1 MSRVIWLV
9 LPFIF
14 NLAYLS
20 LLIPA
25 DPLSSLSLLV
35 GITSAIFILIY
46 VLHHILR
53 KSKPTFEQTT
63 ETESSYDERRIG
75 QNPILILSGIY
86 GVVAGFAI
94 TTALQSA
101 FVPLVGQPR
110 SPLDLVS
117 AFPNEFWSLFIFL
130 SIAVPFYHGT
140 SMFLV
145 KIAREGIKKG
155 TEGKTFFDFVV
166 LFVEASLLIAMGLT
180 LNSFHA
186 FTGWITLLIIVDAS
200 WLFISLAKKDYS
212 APIEWLQLDIP
223 FILFLVLIPNFFTPE
238 LQFFTLLILLAI
250 SVLRSA
256 IDYKIAWRSIYFPL
270 VDR

>member
-1 MSRVIWLV
+1 MNRAIWLA
-9 LPFIF
+9 LPFVI
-14 NLAYLS
+14 NLAYL
-20 LLIPA
+20 LILIPA
-25 DPLSSLSLLV
+25 DSILLLSILTGVTS
-35 GITSAIFILIY
+35 GIFLIIY
-46 VLHHILR
+46 VLNRVLEND
-53 KSKPTFEQTT
+53 KSPTFEQTK
-63 ETESSYDERRIG
+63 EEIESSDERRTG

-94 TTALQSA
+94 TIALQSA
-101 FVPLVGQPR
+101 FVPLGGQPR

-117 AFPNEFWSLFIFL
+117 AAPNELLSLFIFL

-155 TEGKTFFDFVV
+155 TEGKTLFDFVV

-180 LNSFHA
+180 LSSFPA

-223 FILFLVLIPNFFTPE
+223 FILFLILLPGFSTVE
-238 LQFFTLLILLAI
+238 LQFVTLLILLAI
-250 SVLRSA
+250 SVFRSA
-256 IDYKIAWRSIYFPL
+256 IDYKVAWRSIYFPQ
-270 VDR
+270 V

>member
-1 MSRVIWLV
+1 MNRAIWRV
-9 LPFIF
+9 LPFVI
-14 NLAYLS
+14 NLAYLPVLIS
-20 LLIPA
+20 ADSILL
-25 DPLSSLSLLV
+25 LSILTGVTSGIFLV
-35 GITSAIFILIY
+35 IY
-46 VLHHILR
+46 VLNRVLENG
-53 KSKPTFEQTT
+53 KSTFEQTK
-63 ETESSYDERRIG
+63 EIESSDDDERRTG

-94 TTALQSA
+94 TIALQSA
-101 FVPLVGQPR
+101 FVPLGGQPR

-117 AFPNEFWSLFIFL
+117 AAPNELLSLFIFL

-140 SMFLV
+140 SMFLI

-180 LNSFHA
+180 LGTFPA

-223 FILFLVLIPNFFTPE
+223 FILFLILLPRFSTLE
-238 LQFFTLLILLAI
+238 LQIVTLVILLAT
-250 SVLRSA
+250 SVCRSA
-256 IDYKIAWRSIYFPL
+256 IDYKVAWRSIYFPQI
-270 VDR
+270 

>member
-1 MSRVIWLV
+1 MNRATWLV
-9 LPFIF
+9 LPFVI
-14 NLAYLS
+14 NLAYLF

-25 DPLSSLSLLV
+25 DSILLLSILTGVTS
-35 GITSAIFILIY
+35 GIFLITY
-46 VLHHILR
+46 VLNRILEN
-53 KSKPTFEQTT
+53 SKPTYEQTK
-63 ETESSYDERRIG
+63 EIKSSDERRTTG

-101 FVPLVGQPR
+101 FVPLAGQPR

-117 AFPNEFWSLFIFL
+117 AAPNEFWSLFIFL

-166 LFVEASLLIAMGLT
+166 LFVEASLLIAIGLT
-180 LNSFHA
+180 LNTFHA

-223 FILFLVLIPNFFTPE
+223 FILFLILLPRFSTLE
-238 LQFFTLLILLAI
+238 LQFVTLVILLAI
-250 SVLRSA
+250 SVFRSA
-256 IDYKIAWRSIYFPL
+256 IDYKVAWRSIYFPQ
-270 VDR
+270 V

>member
-1 MSRVIWLV
+1 MNRAIWLV
-9 LPFIF
+9 LPFVI
-14 NLAYLS
+14 NLAYL
-20 LLIPA
+20 LVLIPA
-25 DPLSSLSLLV
+25 DSILLLSILTGVTS
-35 GITSAIFILIY
+35 GIFLIIY
-46 VLHHILR
+46 VLNRVLENG
-53 KSKPTFEQTT
+53 KPTFEQTK
-63 ETESSYDERRIG
+63 EVELSDDESRSG

-94 TTALQSA
+94 TIALQSA
-101 FVPLVGQPR
+101 FVPLGGQPR

-117 AFPNEFWSLFIFL
+117 AAPNELLSLFIFL

-155 TEGKTFFDFVV
+155 TEGKTLFDFVV

-180 LNSFHA
+180 LDSFPA
-186 FTGWITLLIIVDAS
+186 FTGWITLLIIIDAS

-223 FILFLVLIPNFFTPE
+223 FILFLILLPRFSTLE
-238 LQFFTLLILLAI
+238 LQFVTLVILLAI
-250 SVLRSA
+250 SVFRSA
-256 IDYKIAWRSIYFPL
+256 IDYKVAWRSIYFP
-270 VDR
+270 

>member
-1 MSRVIWLV
+1 MNRVIWLV
-9 LPFIF
+9 LPFIA

-25 DPLSSLSLLV
+25 NPLSSLSIV
-35 GITSAIFILIY
+35 TGVTSAIFVMIY
-46 VLHHILR
+46 VLHHILE
-53 KSKPTFEQTT
+53 KTKPTYEQTR
-63 ETESSYDERRIG
+63 EIESSYNEGSAG
-75 QNPILILSGIY
+75 QNPVLILSGIY

-94 TTALQSA
+94 TIALQSA
-101 FVPLVGQPR
+101 FVPLEGQPR

-117 AFPNEFWSLFIFL
+117 AAPNEFWSLLIFL

-145 KIAREGIKKG
+145 KIARQGIKKG
-155 TEGKTFFDFVV
+155 TEGKTFFDFIV

-223 FILFLVLIPNFFTPE
+223 FILFLILLPNFSTVE
-238 LQFFTLLILLAI
+238 LQFVTLVILLAI
-250 SVLRSA
+250 SVFRSV
-256 IDYKIAWRSIYFPL
+256 IDYKVAWRSIYFPG
-270 VDR
+270 V

>member
-1 MSRVIWLV
+1 MNRATWLV
-9 LPFIF
+9 LPFVI
-14 NLAYLS
+14 NLAYLFF
-20 LLIPA
+20 LIPA
-25 DPLSSLSLLV
+25 DSILLLSILTGVTS
-35 GITSAIFILIY
+35 GIFLIIY
-46 VLHHILR
+46 VLNRILEI
-53 KSKPTFEQTT
+53 SKPTYEQTK
-63 ETESSYDERRIG
+63 EIESSDERRTG

-101 FVPLVGQPR
+101 FLPLEEEPR
-110 SPLDLVS
+110 GPLDLVS
-117 AFPNEFWSLFIFL
+117 ASPVEFWSLFIFL

-145 KIAREGIKKG
+145 KIAREGIRKG

-186 FTGWITLLIIVDAS
+186 FTGWITLLIIIDAS

-223 FILFLVLIPNFFTPE
+223 FILFLVLIPNFFTSE

-270 VDR
+270 V

>member
-1 MSRVIWLV
+1 MNRIIWLV
-9 LPFIF
+9 LPFIT

-25 DPLSSLSLLV
+25 NPLSSLSILTGV
-35 GITSAIFILIY
+35 TSAIFVMIY
-46 VLHHILR
+46 VLHHILE
-53 KSKPTFEQTT
+53 KSKPTFEPTK
-63 ETESSYDERRIG
+63 ETESSYNEGR
-75 QNPILILSGIY
+75 NPVLILSGIY

-101 FVPLVGQPR
+101 FVPLAGQPR

-117 AFPNEFWSLFIFL
+117 AAPNEFWSLLIFL
-130 SIAVPFYHGT
+130 SIAMPFYHGT

-145 KIAREGIKKG
+145 KIARQGIKKG
-155 TEGKTFFDFVV
+155 TEGKTFFDFIV

-186 FTGWITLLIIVDAS
+186 FTGWITLLIVVDAS

-223 FILFLVLIPNFFTPE
+223 FILFLVLLPNFSSSE
-238 LQFFTLLILLAI
+238 LQFFALLVLFII
-250 SVLRSA
+250 SVFRSV
-256 IDYKIAWRSIYFPL
+256 IDYKVAWRSIYFPQ
-270 VDR
+270 VR

>member
-1 MSRVIWLV
+1 MNRAAWLV
-9 LPFIF
+9 LPFVI
-14 NLAYLS
+14 NLAYLF

-25 DPLSSLSLLV
+25 DSILLLSILTGVTS
-35 GITSAIFILIY
+35 GIFLIIY
-46 VLHHILR
+46 VLNRILEN
-53 KSKPTFEQTT
+53 SKPTYEQTK
-63 ETESSYDERRIG
+63 EIKSSDERRTG

-117 AFPNEFWSLFIFL
+117 AAPNEFWSLFIFL

-186 FTGWITLLIIVDAS
+186 FTGWITLLIIIDAS

-223 FILFLVLIPNFFTPE
+223 FILFLILLPRFSTLE
-238 LQFFTLLILLAI
+238 LQFVTLVILLAI
-250 SVLRSA
+250 SVFRSA
-256 IDYKIAWRSIYFPL
+256 IDYKVAWRSIYFPQ
-270 VDR
+270 V

>member
-1 MSRVIWLV
+1 MWLV

-14 NLAYLS
+14 DLAYIS

-25 DPLSSLSLLV
+25 GSLSSLSLLA
-35 GITSAIFILIY
+35 GITSAIFIMIY
-46 VLHHILR
+46 VLHQILR
-53 KSKPTFEQTT
+53 KSKPIFEQTK
-63 ETESSYDERRIG
+63 ETESSHDERKMG

-101 FVPLVGQPR
+101 FVPLEGEPQ
-110 SPLDLVS
+110 SPLDLVL
-117 AFPNEFWSLFIFL
+117 AFPNEFCSLLIFL

-223 FILFLVLIPNFFTPE
+223 FILFLILLPRFSTLEP
-238 LQFFTLLILLAI
+238 QFVTLVILLAI
-250 SVLRSA
+250 SVFRSA
-256 IDYKIAWRSIYFPL
+256 IDYKVAWRSIYFPQ
-270 VDR
+270 V

>member
-35 GITSAIFILIY
+35 GITCAIFIMIY

-53 KSKPTFEQTT
+53 KIKPTFEQTK
-63 ETESSYDERRIG
+63 ETESSYDDERRIG

-101 FVPLVGQPR
+101 FLPLEGEPQ

-117 AFPNEFWSLFIFL
+117 ASPVEFWSLFIFL

-145 KIAREGIKKG
+145 KIAREGIRKG

-186 FTGWITLLIIVDAS
+186 FTGWITLLIIIDAS

-223 FILFLVLIPNFFTPE
+223 FILFLVLIPNFFTSE

-270 VDR
+270 V

>member
-1 MSRVIWLV
+1 MNRVIWLA
-9 LPFIF
+9 LPFII
-14 NLAYLS
+14 NLAYLL

-25 DPLSSLSLLV
+25 DSISSLSILTGV
-35 GITSAIFILIY
+35 TSAIFVMVY
-46 VLHHILR
+46 VLHYILE
-53 KSKPTFEQTT
+53 KSKPTYEKTK
-63 ETESSYDERRIG
+63 ETESSYDEGRTG
-75 QNPILILSGIY
+75 QNPVLILSGIY

-94 TTALQSA
+94 TIALQSA
-101 FVPLVGQPR
+101 FVPLEGQPR

-117 AFPNEFWSLFIFL
+117 ATSNEFWSLFIFL

-145 KIAREGIKKG
+145 KIARQGGIKKG
-155 TEGKTFFDFVV
+155 TEGKTFFDFIV

-186 FTGWITLLIIVDAS
+186 FTGWITLLIIVDAG

-223 FILFLVLIPNFFTPE
+223 FILFLVLLPNFSTSE
-238 LQFFTLLILLAI
+238 LQFFTLLTLLVI
-250 SVLRSA
+250 SVFRSV
-256 IDYKIAWRSIYFPL
+256 IDYKVAWRSIYFPR
-270 VDR
+270 V